1 MMCKDKKGLKDKDY
15 YDSKSI
21 IHQFCDQFDMLEWMN
36 ENYQSA
42 QVNEEFICIF
52 QFFIYLHIKMHV
64 LTTKQCCDLLNWVS
78 VIHNSVIC
86 MNDSNYAWRE

>member
-21 IHQFCDQFDMLEWMN
+21 IHQFWDQFDMLEWKLPISTG
-36 ENYQSA
+36 EWR
-42 QVNEEFICIF
+42 
-52 QFFIYLHIKMHV
+52 IYLHIKMHV

-78 VIHNSVIC
+78 ILHNSVIC

>member
-1 MMCKDKKGLKDKDY
+1 MMCKDKKGLRDKDY

-21 IHQFCDQFDMLEWMN
+21 IHQFCDQFDMLEWMH
-36 ENYQSA
+36 ENYDVPISTG
-42 QVNEEFICIF
+42 EWR
-52 QFFIYLHIKMHV
+52 IYLHIKMHV

-78 VIHNSVIC
+78 IIHNSVIC